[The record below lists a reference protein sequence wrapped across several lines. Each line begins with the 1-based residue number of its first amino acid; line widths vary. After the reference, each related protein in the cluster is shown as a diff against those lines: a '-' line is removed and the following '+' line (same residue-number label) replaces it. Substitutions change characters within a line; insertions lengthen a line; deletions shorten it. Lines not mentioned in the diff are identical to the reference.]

1 LALNLT
7 FDIKQIMS
15 AVIAPNNDHK
25 NEPSNKL
32 SALGQIRIV
41 LVEPTHPGNIG
52 SVARAMKTMGLSRLV
67 LVNPKKF
74 PHYEASKLAAGAES
88 VLLSA
93 EVVASTSEAI
103 SDCTMVLGTSVR
115 DREVSWPTFSPRQ
128 TAANVDQH
136 VCQADRQVA
145 ILFGRESSGLTNAE
159 MDLCQSQ
166 IRISANQEYSSLNLA
181 NAVQIIAYE
190 LRMQLL
196 DVEAG
201 LTNSGDGNGDS
212 KRQSIAVTETSIV
225 DANAREVI
233 ATNAQRSGY
242 IEHLQKTL
250 ESLDFI
256 RAKPPTVLMRKLT
269 RLYSKANLTVE
280 EIQILRGILSA
291 VESKIVSPETSAT
304 EGE

>member
-1 LALNLT
+1 
-7 FDIKQIMS
+7 MS

>member
-1 LALNLT
+1 
-7 FDIKQIMS
+7 MS
-15 AVIAPNNDHK
+15 AVLATNRPM
-25 NEPSNKL
+25 NKL
-32 SALGQIRIV
+32 SSLGQVRIV

-74 PHYEASKLAAGAES
+74 PHPEASKLAAGAES
-88 VLLSA
+88 VLLNA
-93 EVVASTSEAI
+93 EVVHTASEAI
-103 SDCTMVLGTSVR
+103 ADCTMVLGTSVR
-115 DREVSWPTFSPRQ
+115 DREVSWPTFSPRE

-136 VCQADRQVA
+136 MSQAERQVA

-166 IRISANQEYSSLNLA
+166 IRISANQDYSSLNLA
-181 NAVQIIAYE
+181 SAVQIIAYE

-196 DVEAG
+196 G
-201 LTNSGDGNGDS
+201 LEGGHSSRGGDRASNECQVANTSLNSKAS
-212 KRQSIAVTETSIV
+212 
-225 DANAREVI
+225 REREII
-233 ATNAQRSGY
+233 ATKAQQSGH

-269 RLYSKANLTVE
+269 RLYGKANLTVE

-291 VESKIVSPETSAT
+291 VDLKMTSLETSAN